1 MVARRNPSYEVDDSE
16 LEDLIRPGVSSRN
29 GSSSVRN
36 GNGSTPRGRTASVD
50 STEVAALNLDHL
62 TNRKV
67 KVSTVPKPKGKL
79 YKTYYGRTVSIPE
92 YCVSHISMLCFYY
105 PCACGC
111 LVAIILVIVL
121 VLLASLMINP
131 TREYGTMKH
140 DHSNIQ
146 SKYDLSMGSIDH
158 WCLGGGDK
166 HCSCEDPLMPTS
178 RVEHTSWIE
187 AFKANRKIVKRF
199 EDPIEGA
206 NLDVAFVGE
215 SISAC

>member
-1 MVARRNPSYEVDDSE
+1 MVVRRNASFDDENDSE
-16 LEDLIRPGVSSRN
+16 LEDLILRGGRTNGRSSL
-29 GSSSVRN
+29 RN
-36 GNGSTPRGRTASVD
+36 GNDTRRGRAISAD

-67 KVSTVPKPKGKL
+67 KVSTPGKPKGKF
-79 YKTYYGRTVSIPE
+79 YKTYYGRTVSISE
-92 YCVSHISMLCFYY
+92 YCISHVSMLCFYY

-111 LVAIILVIVL
+111 FVAMILVIIL

-140 DHSNIQ
+140 DHSNIK
-146 SKYDLSMGSIDH
+146 SIYDLSMGSIDH
-158 WCLGGGDK
+158 WCLGGGNK
-166 HCSCEDPLMPTS
+166 HCSCEDPLLPTS
-178 RVEHTSWIE
+178 RVEYKSWIE
-187 AFKANRKIVKRF
+187 AFKVNRKIVKRF

-215 SISAC
+215 SIST